1 MSSPLGGGT
10 HWYAAGAIRLQ
21 NKVKMDHVNFRS
33 ALPQEN
39 RIFGGTTSISAPPPL
54 PPRVQFNNNAP
65 VGPGAYGSSSMP
77 NYYGYGGG
85 GYGSGGY
92 GGYSGGFGGTGMF
105 NSFGYGS
112 AGMYG
117 NRYGAGGGGMG
128 HYSGPGDVES
138 RFIQMA
144 EENSRPAFQSIESFV
159 SVIGNFAS
167 MLDSTFFALSNSFRA
182 ILGVTAN
189 LGKLRSMFGQFLSSI
204 ALFRGLHWLWRK

>member
-1 MSSPLGGGT
+1 
-10 HWYAAGAIRLQ
+10 
-21 NKVKMDHVNFRS
+21 MDNVNFRS

-39 RIFGGTTSISAPPPL
+39 RVFGGPAPIIGGSAPPPL
-54 PPRVQFNNNAP
+54 PPRIQFNNPTQSPYASAP
-65 VGPGAYGSSSMP
+65 MN

-85 GYGSGGY
+85 GYGGGFAGGFGGGY
-92 GGYSGGFGGTGMF
+92 GGYGGGGGMF
-105 NSFGYGS
+105 NSYSTGLYNS
-112 AGMYG
+112 GMYG
-117 NRYGAGGGGMG
+117 NRYGGGMG
-128 HYSGPGDVES
+128 GGGPGDVES

-159 SVIGNFAS
+159 GVIGNFAT

-189 LGKLRSMFGQFLSSI
+189 LGKLRGMFGQFLSSI

>member
-1 MSSPLGGGT
+1 
-10 HWYAAGAIRLQ
+10 
-21 NKVKMDHVNFRS
+21 MDNVNFRS

-39 RIFGGTTSISAPPPL
+39 RIFGAPMTSAPTSISAPPPPV
-54 PPRVQFNNNAP
+54 PPRIQFNNPPASYSAP
-65 VGPGAYGSSSMP
+65 MT

-85 GYGSGGY
+85 GYGAGGY
-92 GGYSGGFGGTGMF
+92 GGYSGNYGGGGMF
-105 NSFGYGS
+105 NSFGS
-112 AGMYG
+112 GMYG
-117 NRYGAGGGGMG
+117 SGMYGQRYGGGGAG
-128 HYSGPGDVES
+128 YGGGPADVES

>member
-1 MSSPLGGGT
+1 
-10 HWYAAGAIRLQ
+10 
-21 NKVKMDHVNFRS
+21 MDNVNFRS

-39 RIFGGTTSISAPPPL
+39 RIFGGPTASINAPPPL
-54 PPRVQFNNNAP
+54 PPRIQFNNP
-65 VGPGAYGSSSMP
+65 SQPAYNSSPMT

-85 GYGSGGY
+85 GYGGGF
-92 GGYSGGFGGTGMF
+92 GVGAGGFGGYSSGYGGGLF
-105 NSFGYGS
+105 NSYSSGPYGS
-112 AGMYG
+112 GMYG
-117 NRYGAGGGGMG
+117 NRYGAGGG
-128 HYSGPGDVES
+128 GPGDVES

>member
-1 MSSPLGGGT
+1 M
-10 HWYAAGAIRLQ
+10 AQ
-21 NKVKMDHVNFRS
+21 CKMDNVNFRS

-39 RIFGGTTSISAPPPL
+39 RVFGGPTPIVGGSAPPPL
-54 PPRVQFNNNAP
+54 PPRIQFNNQPPNPYAASSAP
-65 VGPGAYGSSSMP
+65 M

-85 GYGSGGY
+85 GYGGGFGGSFGGGGY
-92 GGYSGGFGGTGMF
+92 GGYGGGGGMF
-105 NSFGYGS
+105 NSYSTGLYNS
-112 AGMYG
+112 GMYG
-117 NRYGAGGGGMG
+117 NRYGGGLGGMG
-128 HYSGPGDVES
+128 GGPGDVES

-159 SVIGNFAS
+159 SVIGNFAT

-189 LGKLRSMFGQFLSSI
+189 LGKLRGMFGQFLSSI

>member
-1 MSSPLGGGT
+1 
-10 HWYAAGAIRLQ
+10 
-21 NKVKMDHVNFRS
+21 MDNVNFRS

-39 RIFGGTTSISAPPPL
+39 SVFGAPGFPPPTSISSAPPPL
-54 PPRVQFNNNAP
+54 PPRIQFNNP
-65 VGPGAYGSSSMP
+65 PQMGYGSTAPAM

-85 GYGSGGY
+85 GFGGGFGGY
-92 GGYSGGFGGTGMF
+92 GGGFGGGLF
-105 NSFGYGS
+105 NSYSTGLYG
-112 AGMYG
+112 GGGYG
-117 NRYGAGGGGMG
+117 NRYGGGGGVG
-128 HYSGPGDVES
+128 GGYGDVES

-159 SVIGNFAS
+159 SVIGNFAT

-189 LGKLRSMFGQFLSSI
+189 LGKLRNMFGQFLSSI